1 MTFKKDFA
9 IWELEELLDYIQG
22 THINIDGKWL
32 PARPNSHQYYPLID
46 RFRIAWKVFW
56 GDLDVFR
63 WPKK

>member
-9 IWELEELLDYIQG
+9 IWELDELLYYIHG
-22 THINIDGKWL
+22 EKVNY

-46 RFRIAWKVFW
+46 RFRIAWKVFC
-56 GDLDVFR
+56 GELDVFR